1 MEKVTQEQVFIA
13 ADALAGEGK
22 TATVK
27 AVRDWL
33 GKGSHATITPLMR
46 EWRKQRQEAEEAA
59 QPALPDALQALLTRL
74 GASVWAEAEK
84 TASAR
89 LASEKVALDAEQETL
104 RQELAEAI
112 QAADA
117 AAEEVERMN
126 KDCEQARAEQAAANA
141 ELAKLREQLAA
152 AEAARDAFKEQVGVQ
167 AEKLD
172 AALERAA
179 RAEGALA
186 ALQGEK
192 PAPKPAAAK
201 KGKGG

>member
-13 ADALAGEGK
+13 ADTLVGEGK
-22 TATVK
+22 TASVK

-74 GASVWAEAEK
+74 GGQVWAEAEK
-84 TASAR
+84 SASAR
-89 LASEKVALDAEQETL
+89 LAGEKAALEAERDVLIQERDEAIEAADSAAVALV
-104 RQELAEAI
+104 RMGEAI
-112 QAADA
+112 ERANADA
-117 AAEEVERMN
+117 AV
-126 KDCEQARAEQAAANA
+126 ANA
-141 ELAKLREQLAA
+141 ELARLREQLAA
-152 AEAARDAFKEQVGVQ
+152 AEAARDAFKVQ

-192 PAPKPAAAK
+192 PASKPAAAK
-201 KGKGG
+201 KGKCC